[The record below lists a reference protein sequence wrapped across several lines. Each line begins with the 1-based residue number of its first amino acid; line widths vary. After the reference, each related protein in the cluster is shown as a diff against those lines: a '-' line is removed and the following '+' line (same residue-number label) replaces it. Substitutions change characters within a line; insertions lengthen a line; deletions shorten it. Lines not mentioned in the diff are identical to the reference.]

1 MKRKKIM
8 TDRLENFKEREIEFR
23 GDLIYASDKL
33 EDQSCKYSFKYDE
46 IIDILE
52 RILSYSY
59 EMRNLRKEIV

>member
-33 EDQSCKYSFKYDE
+33 EDQSYKYSLKYDE